1 MRVRFVGLIALVGS
15 LLLPSTSHAGHH
27 LWKFTQLYSN
37 AGGSVQF
44 MQLFTSDSGEPG
56 VGPFTITSGGNTFN
70 FVTNLP
76 SSATANT
83 WILIATSN
91 FAGLKGG
98 VTPDY
103 VIPAGFLATGG
114 GTLNYAGVDSWS
126 YGAVPTDGVHS
137 LMRDGTTGVNA
148 AINFAG
154 QAGSV
159 SLATSVP
166 ALPTVGI
173 GLLVGALLLAGSGL
187 LRRRRPATEG

>member
-1 MRVRFVGLIALVGS
+1 MRARPLSLVAFAGL

-27 LWKFTQLYSN
+27 LWKFSQLFSN
-37 AGGSVQF
+37 AAGSVQF
-44 MQLFTSDSGEPG
+44 MQLFTTDSGEPG
-56 VGPFTITSGGNTFN
+56 VGPFTITTGSNTFN
-70 FVTNLP
+70 FVNNLP
-76 SSATANT
+76 TSATANT

-103 VIPAGFLATGG
+103 VIPASFFSTGG

-137 LMRDGTTGVNA
+137 LMRDGSTPVNA
-148 AINFAG
+148 PTNFAG
-154 QAGSV
+154 QTGSV

-166 ALPTVGI
+166 AIPTLGI
-173 GLLVGALLLAGSGL
+173 ALLIGALLLAGSGL
-187 LRRRRPATEG
+187 LRRRRRVA